1 MKKKIILAVL
11 TLIIIVGGILFA
23 TRSNKQEFISYIIK
37 DDIWNILDETYIEKY
52 QEKQKEASYTNKGQ
66 FSLTTNGL
74 KEQTLGLIQDIN
86 LSFEGKVNNSE
97 KKSEE
102 NITIGTEKSTTIKY
116 RQDNQKFGI
125 QTELLGTKFVAIE
138 NENLKQ
144 LAEKFGFEAQS
155 IPNKIEV
162 EDTGFT
168 EKELKTLRNKYL
180 KILNKYITKD
190 QFSKEKVEGQTV
202 VELSITE
209 QEITEIAKNILQ
221 ELRNDEIILNEI
233 SEENM
238 KTEIQNEI
246 DAIIT
251 DLDSLEINPNN
262 KCIIKLYVKLNDV
275 KKYEIIFEEGDREIS
290 KTTIE
295 NTDTQITITTYQDDN
310 LILEGNL
317 TKRKEQK
324 DVIYDIA
331 IKAYIEGQKTELILK
346 TQYKNL
352 LELDNVEEI
361 HEIKVSYEDQNQ
373 YGNLENTSDQMDI
386 NINYSNQKKFESNI
400 EIEGLNEENTIL
412 LNTATNE
419 ELQSIILAIYISL
432 GLI

>member
-275 KKYEIIFEEGDREIS
+275 KKYEIIFAEGDREIS